1 MLTWKCRT
9 IPAPRK
15 GWRQG
20 VEFKILNPDVNI
32 VENLNIDPLILC
44 PRYRMGNY
52 KELGMAEKELK
63 HKVFMEQTEFTFF
76 GSNDPDILTSPY
88 NTGLFHPYKILEF
101 PLVDSSVPECM
112 TITMYFDNNKPHSEY
127 IRFLVDNVAEAVIL
141 EFNNR
146 IEKAR
151 NLPAIIETKFTRDE
165 YISKGGSVF
174 SMAEK
179 ERTVSTG
186 RRIITE

>member
-1 MLTWKCRT
+1 MLTWKCET
-9 IPAPRK
+9 LPAPRK

-20 VEFKILNPDVNI
+20 VRFKILNPNVTDV
-32 VENLNIDPLILC
+32 ELLNIDPIILC

-52 KELGMAEKELK
+52 KELGMAEKEK
-63 HKVFMEQTEFTFF
+63 NHADMEKIDLSFF
-76 GSNDPDILTSPY
+76 GNNDPDILTSPY
-88 NTGLFHPYKILEF
+88 NTGMFHPYKILEF

-112 TITMYFDNNKPHSEY
+112 EITMYFDNNKPHSEY

-151 NLPAIIETKFTRDE
+151 NLPAIIETKFTRDD